1 MRLSSRVYHKLTEL
15 EKKQILKRND
25 NFTIQML
32 KILNE
37 CDDEIKKQRNKKTN
51 KQNDVFV

>member
-37 CDDEIKKQRNKKTN
+37 CDDEIKKQRNKITN
-51 KQNDVFV
+51 K